1 MARLPDL
8 EALAIFARVADLG
21 SFAKAA
27 GDLKLSKPTVSK
39 AISRLEARLKV
50 PLLHRTSRQLTLTDS
65 GKGVLERAR
74 RILEEGA
81 AVEAE
86 ASAQSESPTGI
97 VRLTAPMSFGLAE
110 IAPLLPEF
118 LSSYPDVRVD
128 LHLSDA
134 HEDLIAKG
142 YDLAVRIAALADS
155 SLRARRIS
163 PVDTPIVAA
172 PAYLDRMGRPK
183 HPIELERHQAI
194 LYSNLPTPAVW
205 KLHHEQEG
213 EWVVNVPARL
223 QANNADA
230 VMPALVAGVGLA
242 IQPRFA
248 VWRELESGALEEVLQ
263 DWRPTPISLYLVMP
277 PGTLRPLAVTVLID
291 FLADRLARSCWAK
304 SEDGNGSTAQSFVK
318 TDQDGHK

>member
-39 AISRLEARLKV
+39 AITRLETRLKV
-50 PLLHRTSRQLTLTDS
+50 PLLHRTSRQLTLTDN
-65 GKGVLERAR
+65 GKAVLERAR

-81 AVEAE
+81 AAEAE
-86 ASAQSESPTGI
+86 ASAQAQTPTGI

-118 LSSYPDVRVD
+118 LVTYPDVRVD

-142 YDLAVRIAALADS
+142 YDVAVRIAALADS

-163 PVDTPIVAA
+163 GVDTPIVAA
-172 PAYLDRMGRPK
+172 PSYLDRMGRPK
-183 HPIELERHQAI
+183 HPIDLERHEAI

-205 KLHHEQEG
+205 RLHHQQQG

-230 VMPALVAGVGLA
+230 IIPALVAGVGLA

-248 VWRELESGALEEVLQ
+248 VWRELQRGTLEEVLQ
-263 DWRPTPISLYLVMP
+263 DWRPAPISLYLLMP
-277 PGTLRPLAVTVLID
+277 PSALRSMAATVLIE
-291 FLADRLARSCWAK
+291 FLAERLARSCWVN
-304 SEDGNGSTAQSFVK
+304 SGRR
-318 TDQDGHK
+318 

>member
-39 AISRLEARLKV
+39 AITRLESRLKV
-50 PLLHRTSRQLTLTDS
+50 PLLHRTSRQLALTEN
-65 GKGVLERAR
+65 GKAVLERAR

-81 AVEAE
+81 AAEAE
-86 ASAQSESPTGI
+86 ASAQSETPTGI

-110 IAPLLPEF
+110 IGPLLPEF
-118 LSSYPDVRVD
+118 LETYPDVRID

-163 PVDTPIVAA
+163 AVDTPIVAA
-172 PAYLDRMGRPK
+172 PAYLDRVGRPK
-183 HPIELERHQAI
+183 HPIDLEQHQAI
-194 LYSNLPTPAVW
+194 LYSNLPTPSVW
-205 KLHHEQEG
+205 RLHNEQQG

-230 VMPALVAGVGLA
+230 IMPALIAGLGLA

-248 VWRELESGALEEVLQ
+248 VWRELDSGQLEEVLP
-263 DWRPTPISLYLVMP
+263 DWRPRPISLYLVMP
-277 PGTLRPLAVTVLID
+277 PGILRPLAVTVLID
-291 FLADRLARSCWAK
+291 FLAERLARSSWTKAADVRA
-304 SEDGNGSTAQSFVK
+304 DGIT
-318 TDQDGHK
+318 

>member
-27 GDLKLSKPTVSK
+27 GELKLSKPTVSK
-39 AISRLEARLKV
+39 AITRLEARLKV
-50 PLLHRTSRQLTLTDS
+50 PLLHRTSRQLTLTDN
-65 GKGVLERAR
+65 GRAVLERAR

-81 AVEAE
+81 AAEAE
-86 ASAQSESPTGI
+86 TSAQAETPTGI
-97 VRLTAPMSFGLAE
+97 VRFTAPMSFGLAE

-118 LSSYPDVRVD
+118 LETYPDVRVD

-142 YDLAVRIAALADS
+142 YDLAVRIAALPDS

-163 PVDTPIVAA
+163 AVETPLVAA
-172 PAYLDRMGRPK
+172 PLYLHKFGRPK
-183 HPIELERHQAI
+183 HPIDLEQHQAI
-194 LYSNLPTPAVW
+194 LYSNMPTPSVW
-205 KLHHEQEG
+205 RLYHAKQG
-213 EWVVNVPARL
+213 EWIVNVPARL

-230 VMPALVAGVGLA
+230 IMPALVGGLGVA

-248 VWRELESGALEEVLQ
+248 VWRELEAGSLEEVLM
-263 DWRPTPISLYLVMP
+263 DWRPGPISLYLVMP
-277 PGTLRPLAVTVLID
+277 PGTLRPLAVTVLIEY
-291 FLADRLARSCWAK
+291 LAERLARSSWT
-304 SEDGNGSTAQSFVK
+304 SPPM
-318 TDQDGHK
+318 

>member
-39 AISRLEARLKV
+39 AITRLEARLKV
-50 PLLHRTSRQLTLTDS
+50 PLLHRTSRQLTLTES
-65 GKGVLERAR
+65 GKAVLERAR
-74 RILEEGA
+74 RILDEGA
-81 AVEAE
+81 AAEAE
-86 ASAQSESPTGI
+86 ASAQSATPTGI

-118 LSSYPDVRVD
+118 LESYSDVRVD

-134 HEDLIAKG
+134 HEDLVAKG
-142 YDLAVRIAALADS
+142 YDLAVRIAALPDS

-163 PVDTPIVAA
+163 GVDTPIVAA
-172 PAYLDRMGRPK
+172 RTYLDRMGRPK
-183 HPIELERHQAI
+183 HPIDLEHHQAI
-194 LYSNLPTPAVW
+194 LYSNMPTPAVW
-205 KLHHEQEG
+205 RLHHAQQG

-230 VMPALVAGVGLA
+230 IMPALVAGVGLA

-248 VWRELESGALEEVLQ
+248 VWRELESGSLEEVLP
-263 DWRPTPISLYLVMP
+263 DWRPASISLYLVMP
-277 PGTLRPLAVTVLID
+277 PGTLRQLAVTVMID
-291 FLADRLARSCWAK
+291 FLAERLAQSCWARP
-304 SEDGNGSTAQSFVK
+304 SSSTDG
-318 TDQDGHK
+318 

>member
-39 AISRLEARLKV
+39 AITRLEARLKV
-50 PLLHRTSRQLTLTDS
+50 PLLHRTSRQLTLTDN
-65 GKGVLERAR
+65 GKAVLERAR

-81 AVEAE
+81 AAEAE
-86 ASAQSESPTGI
+86 ASAQAETPTGV

-118 LSSYPDVRVD
+118 LETYPDVKVD

-134 HEDLIAKG
+134 HEDLIANG
-142 YDLAVRIAALADS
+142 YDLAVRIAALPDS

-163 PVDTPIVAA
+163 DVDTPIVAA
-172 PAYLDRMGRPK
+172 PAYLNRMGRPK
-183 HPIELERHQAI
+183 HPIDLERHQAI
-194 LYSNLPTPAVW
+194 LYSNLPTPALW
-205 KLHHEQEG
+205 RLHHQQQG

-230 VMPALVAGVGLA
+230 IMPALVAGVGLA

-248 VWRELESGALEEVLQ
+248 VWRELDKGTLEEVLV
-263 DWRPTPISLYLVMP
+263 DWRPAPISLYLVMP
-277 PGTLRPLAVTVLID
+277 PGTLRSLAVIVLID
-291 FLADRLARSCWAK
+291 FLAERL
-304 SEDGNGSTAQSFVK
+304 AQSFWAK
-318 TDQDGHK
+318 ALTSPSH

>member
-39 AISRLEARLKV
+39 AITRLESRLKV
-50 PLLHRTSRQLTLTDS
+50 PLLHRTSRQLALTEN
-65 GKGVLERAR
+65 GKAVLERAR

-81 AVEAE
+81 AAEAE
-86 ASAQSESPTGI
+86 ASAQSETPTGI

-110 IAPLLPEF
+110 IGPLLPEF
-118 LSSYPDVRVD
+118 LETYPDVRID

-163 PVDTPIVAA
+163 AVDTPIVAA
-172 PAYLDRMGRPK
+172 PAYLDRVGRPK
-183 HPIELERHQAI
+183 HPIDLEQHQAI
-194 LYSNLPTPAVW
+194 LYSNLPTPSVW
-205 KLHHEQEG
+205 RLHNEQQG

-223 QANNADA
+223 QANNAD
-230 VMPALVAGVGLA
+230 VIMSALVAGLGLA

-248 VWRELESGALEEVLQ
+248 VWRELDSGKLEEVLP
-263 DWRPTPISLYLVMP
+263 DWRPRPISLYLVMP
-277 PGTLRPLAVTVLID
+277 PGSLRPLAVTVLID
-291 FLADRLARSCWAK
+291 FLAERLARSSWT
-304 SEDGNGSTAQSFVK
+304 SPVE
-318 TDQDGHK
+318 

>member
-39 AISRLEARLKV
+39 AITRLENRLKV
-50 PLLHRTSRQLTLTDS
+50 PLLHRTSRQLTLTDI
-65 GKGVLERAR
+65 GKVVLERAR
-74 RILEEGA
+74 RMVEEGA
-81 AVEAE
+81 AAEAE
-86 ASAQSESPTGI
+86 ASAQADTPTGI

-118 LSSYPDVRVD
+118 LNTYPDVKVD

-134 HEDLIAKG
+134 HEDLIARG
-142 YDLAVRIAALADS
+142 YDLAVRIAALPDS
-155 SLRARRIS
+155 SMRARRIS
-163 PVDTPIVAA
+163 AVDTPIVAA
-172 PAYLDRMGRPK
+172 PAYLERMGRPT
-183 HPIELERHQAI
+183 HPIDLERHLAI

-205 KLHHEQEG
+205 RLHHRQQG

-230 VMPALVAGVGLA
+230 IMPALVAGVGLA
-242 IQPRFA
+242 MQPRFA
-248 VWRELESGALEEVLQ
+248 VWRELDEKTLEEVLP
-263 DWRPTPISLYLVMP
+263 DWQPAPISLFLVTP
-277 PGTLRPLAVTVLID
+277 PGKLRSLAVTALID
-291 FLADRLARSCWAK
+291 FLADHLARSCWA
-304 SEDGNGSTAQSFVK
+304 NAVP
-318 TDQDGHK
+318 H

>member
-39 AISRLEARLKV
+39 AITRLEARLKV
-50 PLLHRTSRQLTLTDS
+50 PLLHRTSRQLMLTDS
-65 GKGVLERAR
+65 GKGVLEHAR

-81 AVEAE
+81 AAEAE
-86 ASAQSESPTGI
+86 ASVQSESPTGI

-118 LSSYPDVRVD
+118 LDTYPDVRVD

-134 HEDLIAKG
+134 QEDLIAKG
-142 YDLAVRIAALADS
+142 YDLAVRIAALSDS
-155 SLRARRIS
+155 SLRARRLS
-163 PVDTPIVAA
+163 AVDTPIVAA
-172 PAYLDRMGRPK
+172 PVYLDRMGRPK
-183 HPIELERHQAI
+183 HPIELEHHQAI
-194 LYSNLPTPAVW
+194 LYSNMPTPAVW
-205 KLHHEQEG
+205 RLHHGQQG

-223 QANNADA
+223 QVNNADA
-230 VMPALVAGVGLA
+230 IMPALLAGVGLA

-248 VWRELESGALEEVLQ
+248 VWRELENGSLEEILQ
-263 DWRPTPISLYLVMP
+263 DWRPSPVSLYLVMP
-277 PGTLRPLAVTVLID
+277 PGTLRPQAVTVMIE
-291 FLADRLARSCWAK
+291 FLAARLTQSCWAK
-304 SEDGNGSTAQSFVK
+304 PDISAARR
-318 TDQDGHK
+318 

>member
-39 AISRLEARLKV
+39 AITRLESRLKV
-50 PLLHRTSRQLTLTDS
+50 PLLHRTSRTLALTDN
-65 GKGVLERAR
+65 GKAVLERAR
-74 RILEEGA
+74 RILEEGSA
-81 AVEAE
+81 AEAE
-86 ASAQSESPTGI
+86 ASAQSETPTGT

-118 LSSYPDVRVD
+118 LETYPDVRVD
-128 LHLSDA
+128 LNLSDA

-163 PVDTPIVAA
+163 AVDTPIVAA
-172 PAYLDRMGRPK
+172 PAYLDRVGRPK
-183 HPIELERHQAI
+183 HPIDLELHQAI
-194 LYSNLPTPAVW
+194 LYSNLPTPSVW
-205 KLHHEQEG
+205 RLHHEQQG

-230 VMPALVAGVGLA
+230 IMPALIAGLGLA
-242 IQPRFA
+242 IQPSFA
-248 VWRELESGALEEVLQ
+248 VWRELNSGKLEEVLPG
-263 DWRPTPISLYLVMP
+263 WRPRPISLYLVMP
-277 PGTLRPLAVTVLID
+277 PGIFRPMAVSVMID
-291 FLADRLARSCWAK
+291 FLAERLARSSWTKIA
-304 SEDGNGSTAQSFVK
+304 E
-318 TDQDGHK
+318 

>member
-39 AISRLEARLKV
+39 AITRLEARLKV

-65 GKGVLERAR
+65 GKAALDRAR
-74 RILEEGA
+74 RILDEGA
-81 AVEAE
+81 AAEAE
-86 ASAQSESPTGI
+86 ASAQSETPIGI

-110 IAPLLPEF
+110 ISPLLPEF
-118 LSSYPDVRVD
+118 LDAYPDVRVD

-142 YDLAVRIAALADS
+142 YDLAVRIAALPDS

-163 PVDTPIVAA
+163 AVDTPIVAA
-172 PAYLDRMGRPK
+172 PGYLDRMGRPK
-183 HPIELERHQAI
+183 HPIDLERHQAI

-205 KLHHEQEG
+205 RLHHEQQG
-213 EWVVNVPARL
+213 EWVVSVPARL

-230 VMPALVAGVGLA
+230 IMPALLAGVGLA

-248 VWRELESGALEEVLQ
+248 VWRELENGSLEEVLQ
-263 DWRPTPISLYLVMP
+263 DWRQLPISLYLIMP
-277 PGTLRPLAVTVLID
+277 PGKLRPLAVTVMIE
-291 FLADRLARSCWAK
+291 FLAARLAQSCWAK
-304 SEDGNGSTAQSFVK
+304 PAISAVR
-318 TDQDGHK
+318 